1 MKRRSSVPS
10 EGVPPPQDGDL
21 IQRAKQGDQRALVE
35 IYERYQPSVFTY
47 VFYRVYDQEIAE
59 DLTAEVF
66 TRMLA
71 NLPRYTPRGKPI
83 LAWLY
88 TIARNLV
95 TDYYRQ
101 NKSASHLPLEEDV
114 MDGDYNHPVKVTE
127 DRLARESLSRALKRL
142 TEEQRQVI
150 LLKFIENREMS
161 ELVQILGKNER
172 AIRSLQHRA
181 LVTLH
186 RLMKKERLY
195 EI

>member
-1 MKRRSSVPS
+1 MPR
-10 EGVPPPQDGDL
+10 EGNHPPQDGDL
-21 IQRAKQGDQRALVE
+21 IQRARQGDQRALVE
-35 IYERYQPSVFTY
+35 IYEQYQPSVFTY
-47 VFYRVYDQEIAE
+47 VFYRVCDQDAAE

-71 NLPRYTPRGKPI
+71 NLHRFQARGKPI

-95 TDYYRQ
+95 VDHFRQ
-101 NKSASHLPLEEDV
+101 KSRANHVPLEEELV
-114 MDGDYNHPVKVTE
+114 EGDANHPVKATE
-127 DRLARESLSRALKRL
+127 QSLAYECLSRAMEHL

-150 LLKFIENREMS
+150 LLKFIESREIS
-161 ELVQILGKNER
+161 ELVEIMGKNER

-186 RLMKKERLY
+186 RMMEKERCY
-195 EI
+195 EN